1 MNVSRLK
8 IFTTDRNKIIDY
20 LKKHTAFEYEN
31 HGSEMSVLM
40 NEEFNIKIEK
50 IQD

>member
-1 MNVSRLK
+1 MNISRLK
-8 IFTTDRNKIIDY
+8 IFTRDRNKIIEY
-20 LKKHTAFEYEN
+20 LKKHTVFEYEN

-50 IQD
+50 I